1 MAAAA
6 ASSSAAARQCAAPAN
21 LEPETADA
29 TSARLD
35 AVKRRRFRKR
45 LLFFS
50 RRPSKAP
57 SRRRRRFAVSRE
69 DERFRSNDTDIA
81 SATAKD
87 ATHAEVSDDA
97 ARSARVAA
105 SSFLFS
111 SALFDPPM
119 LPGNA
124 NRPPEPPPPEA
135 ARLCLPFAR
144 FAGLPS
150 GDAGLDVVTA
160 PPDTKSSAEEK
171 GFGERRSFW
180 FPAAGAA
187 AKKTLPE
194 ASSPFAA
201 AAASAAVAARTAGA
215 RDGLSAATRA
225 RALARAKRR
234 VAPRPAA
241 KPPCLPP

>member
-1 MAAAA
+1 
-6 ASSSAAARQCAAPAN
+6 
-21 LEPETADA
+21 
-29 TSARLD
+29 
-35 AVKRRRFRKR
+35 
-45 LLFFS
+45 
-50 RRPSKAP
+50 
-57 SRRRRRFAVSRE
+57 
-69 DERFRSNDTDIA
+69 
-81 SATAKD
+81 
-87 ATHAEVSDDA
+87 
-97 ARSARVAA
+97 
-105 SSFLFS
+105 
-111 SALFDPPM
+111 M

-124 NRPPEPPPPEA
+124 NKPPEPPPPEA

-241 KPPCLPP
+241 KPTVSSSLKEKASDDTVGRHDRRHGDVGGASFAPSKRRSDPLAASLSSPCHGPSGASALFNALRRKRSGEDETFVLS